1 MLAKL
6 VSASHKW
13 LLGLSSM
20 LPNNRILPEDKS
32 KADGQATDVFYIQ
45 ACYEFHNKQFHYAQH
60 DQK

>member
-1 MLAKL
+1 MTDVLPTPPLRLLILTMLAKL

-32 KADGQATDVFYIQ
+32 KADGQTTDVFYI
-45 ACYEFHNKQFHYAQH
+45 
-60 DQK
+60 

>member
-1 MLAKL
+1 
-6 VSASHKW
+6 
-13 LLGLSSM
+13 M